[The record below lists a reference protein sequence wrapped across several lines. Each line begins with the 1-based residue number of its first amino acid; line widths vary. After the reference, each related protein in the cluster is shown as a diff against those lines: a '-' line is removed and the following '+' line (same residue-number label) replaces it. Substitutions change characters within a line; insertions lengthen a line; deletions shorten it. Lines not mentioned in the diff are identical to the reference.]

1 MRENKMDTGM
11 IRVYKITFA
20 SAAMLIII
28 AFCINFLVRDKDAGR
43 ILKAGFVYVGD
54 ASTAYTNNFVKAQ
67 ESIEKKY
74 KGQVETISEYNVSEG
89 NVEEALKKLV
99 AAGCGIVFTTSY
111 GYGEKTKEFAAD
123 YPGVQFCQAT
133 CSNANEEPV
142 LSNYHTFMGSIYQ
155 GRYIS
160 GVVAGMKLKELI
172 EKGEITKE
180 QAKAGYVGAYPYAE
194 VISGYTAFFLGIR
207 SVVPEATMTV
217 RYTNTWGNHILE
229 KKCTK
234 KLINEGCVII
244 SQHSDTAGP
253 AAACEE
259 TDRSQAVYYV
269 SYNES
274 MADIAPTTYLTG
286 SKINWTVYM
295 EEAVGA
301 VLARKDIEK
310 CVKGNINGND
320 AGAGFENDWVRMLGI
335 NEFTAAAGTK
345 EKVDELVREFKN
357 NNIQVFQG
365 EYTGVNPD
373 NPSDTIDLRE
383 GFNEN
388 SKSSAPV
395 FNYIL
400 DDVITIK

>member
-1 MRENKMDTGM
+1 MDAGM
-11 IRVYKITFA
+11 GRVYRITFT
-20 SAAMLIII
+20 SAAMLIVI
-28 AFCINFLVRDKDAGR
+28 AFCINFFVCDKDTGR
-43 ILKAGFVYVGD
+43 TLKAGFVYVGD

-67 ESIEKKY
+67 ETIEKQY
-74 KGQVETISEYNVSEG
+74 SGQVETISEYNVSEE
-89 NVEEALKKLV
+89 NIEDALKRLV
-99 AAGCGIVFTTSY
+99 TAGCGIVFTTSY
-111 GYGEKTKEFAAD
+111 GYGEKTKEFAEN

-172 EKGEITKE
+172 EEGKITKE

-194 VISGYTAFFLGIR
+194 VISGYTSFFLGIR

-217 RYTNTWGNHILE
+217 RYTNTWGNHLLE
-229 KKCTK
+229 KKCAK

-244 SQHSDTAGP
+244 SQHSDTSGP

-259 TDRSQAVYYV
+259 TDQSKVVYYV

-286 SKINWTVYM
+286 SRINWTVYM
-295 EEAVGA
+295 AEAVGA
-301 VLARKDIEK
+301 VLSGKDIEK
-310 CVKGNINGND
+310 CVRGNINGND
-320 AGAGFENDWVRMLGI
+320 AGAGFENGWVSMLGI

-345 EKVDELVREFKN
+345 EMADRLINEFKN
-357 NNIQVFQG
+357 NNIQVFKG

-373 NPSDTIDLRE
+373 NPSDTIDLRK
-383 GFNEN
+383 GFDEN

-400 DDVITIK
+400 DDVITIKQD